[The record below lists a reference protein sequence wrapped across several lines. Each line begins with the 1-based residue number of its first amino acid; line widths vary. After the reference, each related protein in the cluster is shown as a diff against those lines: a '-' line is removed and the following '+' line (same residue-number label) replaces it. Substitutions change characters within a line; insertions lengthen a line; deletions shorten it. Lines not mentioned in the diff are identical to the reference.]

1 MFKISR
7 FTPLLLTALIL
18 FTACGTEKD
27 QQSKKSE
34 AGQQSISESSS
45 QAITT
50 RDLIRASL
58 EGNMKTVTRAVK
70 QGKEVDSRDNAG
82 RTPLM
87 MAAYNGHSEI
97 VRFLLEHGANPN
109 SADKQG
115 RTPLIFASS
124 GSYPQTV
131 KLLLDNGAKPNVTDK
146 KEGWTALM
154 WAAAEGNEKVVRIL
168 LDNGADPS
176 LTDKDNETARDF
188 ASSNGHD
195 KVVELLKQYETG
207 N

>member
-1 MFKISR
+1 MFRISH
-7 FTPLLLTALIL
+7 FTTLLTFLVL
-18 FTACGTEKD
+18 FSACGTEKT
-27 QQSKKSE
+27 QNPKKSDT
-34 AGQQSISESSS
+34 GQKSISESSS
-45 QAITT
+45 RAVTT
-50 RDLIRASL
+50 RALIRASL
-58 EGNMKTVTRAVK
+58 EGNMETVKRAVK
-70 QGKEVDSRDNAG
+70 QGMEVDSRDKAG

-97 VRFLLEHGANPN
+97 VRFLLKKGADPN
-109 SADKQG
+109 KADKQG

-131 KLLLDNGAKPNVTDK
+131 KLLLEKGENPNVTDS

-154 WAAAEGNEKVVRIL
+154 WAAAEGNDKVVRVL

-188 ASSNGHD
+188 AAGNGHE
-195 KVVELLKQYETG
+195 KLVELLKQYETG